1 MFCQDSGIALKI
13 FELALKRYGMQADCV
28 WEYINYM
35 SRLNGK
41 MLCRLVFEPH
51 LWLFIVFPVLVY
63 FTAVGWLPTLRLS
76 QSTWAVSPPKIG
88 SYHPHPPSPL
98 LL

>member
-41 MLCRLVFEPH
+41 MLYRLVFEPH

-63 FTAVGWLPTLRLS
+63 FTAP
-76 QSTWAVSPPKIG
+76 QQ
-88 SYHPHPPSPL
+88 H
-98 LL
+98 

>member
-28 WEYINYM
+28 CEYINYM

-51 LWLFIVFPVLVY
+51 LWLFIVFPILVY
-63 FTAVGWLPTLRLS
+63 FTAALRELEI
-76 QSTWAVSPPKIG
+76 TTGFVLM
-88 SYHPHPPSPL
+88 YNTTTTV
-98 LL
+98 